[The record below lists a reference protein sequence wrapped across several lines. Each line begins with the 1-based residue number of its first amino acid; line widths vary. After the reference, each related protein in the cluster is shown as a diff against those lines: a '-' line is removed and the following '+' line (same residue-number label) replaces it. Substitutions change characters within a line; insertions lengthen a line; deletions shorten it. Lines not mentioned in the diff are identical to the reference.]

1 MKLLYV
7 VKNMRL
13 SNGVASYAMN
23 YYRSLKEQMER
34 FDFLV
39 ISDVGSPYYQEI
51 EEDGNHIYLMPSY
64 KKSPHKI
71 IYFLKK
77 LFKENQYDIIHCHVL
92 NSGSLVLHEAKKQ
105 GIPVRILHSHAT
117 KTGDKKW
124 KEYRN
129 RLFTAVS
136 LKNANYYFACS
147 HLAGDYLF
155 GTKDY
160 TVINNAIDLS
170 KYSFSPQ
177 KREELRSKGEC
188 GNKLIVGTVGRM
200 TRQKNPFFTLQ
211 IVKSMKDKKKD
222 FEFWWFGDG
231 ELENEIKEKA
241 KELGVID
248 RIRFFGA
255 CKEVYAY
262 YSALDVFVLPSVFE
276 GLPVVGIEAQVCGLP
291 SLFADTITAEVG
303 ISRNARFIGLDSLE
317 NWIREIETAAL
328 ADRQENIA
336 SLNIDS
342 YKIETQS
349 SVLLQKYIS
358 LLNIE
363 EKRRKNGK
371 KHR

>member
-1 MKLLYV
+1 M
-7 VKNMRL
+7 
-13 SNGVASYAMN
+13 
-23 YYRSLKEQMER
+23 
-34 FDFLV
+34 
-39 ISDVGSPYYQEI
+39 
-51 EEDGNHIYLMPSY
+51 
-64 KKSPHKI
+64 
-71 IYFLKK
+71 
-77 LFKENQYDIIHCHVL
+77 
-92 NSGSLVLHEAKKQ
+92 
-105 GIPVRILHSHAT
+105 
-117 KTGDKKW
+117 
-124 KEYRN
+124 
-129 RLFTAVS
+129 
-136 LKNANYYFACS
+136 
-147 HLAGDYLF
+147 
-155 GTKDY
+155 
-160 TVINNAIDLS
+160 
-170 KYSFSPQ
+170 
-177 KREELRSKGEC
+177 
-188 GNKLIVGTVGRM
+188 
-200 TRQKNPFFTLQ
+200 
-211 IVKSMKDKKKD
+211 
-222 FEFWWFGDG
+222 
-231 ELENEIKEKA
+231 
-241 KELGVID
+241 ID

>member
-1 MKLLYV
+1 MK
-7 VKNMRL
+7 KNIVL
-13 SNGVASYAMN
+13 SFIFSII
-23 YYRSLKEQMER
+23 E
-34 FDFLV
+34 V
-39 ISDVGSPYYQEI
+39 ISKTIIPIITGLIIDSLLENKFTNILYLILINVLLIIIASIYNYLLNVSAKMAAI
-51 EEDGNHIYLMPSY
+51 E
-64 KKSPHKI
+64 
-71 IYFLKK
+71 
-77 LFKENQYDIIHCHVL
+77 
-92 NSGSLVLHEAKKQ
+92 
-105 GIPVRILHSHAT
+105 
-117 KTGDKKW
+117 
-124 KEYRN
+124 
-129 RLFTAVS
+129 
-136 LKNANYYFACS
+136 
-147 HLAGDYLF
+147 
-155 GTKDY
+155 
-160 TVINNAIDLS
+160 
-170 KYSFSPQ
+170 YS
-177 KREELRSKGEC
+177 
-188 GNKLIVGTVGRM
+188 
-200 TRQKNPFFTLQ
+200 
-211 IVKSMKDKKKD
+211 
-222 FEFWWFGDG
+222 
-231 ELENEIKEKA
+231 NEIKEKA